1 MYHDFKNVTFR
12 ITVTSPRGQWVN
24 QTADWSGLTPCHSNG
39 DDATWQKVH
48 ELQENKNNNFK
59 CFISI
64 PTIPKT
70 TSCQLE
76 VVIVTP
82 SAPLVTTSWQLR
94 VIIGEF
100 TDLHNAQVLNCWS
113 DRESSHF
120 GETALKSL
128 IETNVT
134 LYKPYRVCT
143 IVSWFNLKLEIR
155 VRPSCVLMIIT
166 GGKIS
171 PRSSKGHQSSRAGT
185 SNYTPRYLQAVVTC
199 PRPWYLLLAHKPSY
213 IANSLPSRL

>member
-1 MYHDFKNVTFR
+1 MLYQYPNDT
-12 ITVTSPRGQWVN
+12 Q
-24 QTADWSGLTPCHSNG
+24 
-39 DDATWQKVH
+39 
-48 ELQENKNNNFK
+48 
-59 CFISI
+59 
-64 PTIPKT
+64 T

-82 SAPLVTTSWQLR
+82 SASLVTTSWQLR

-113 DRESSHF
+113 DRESSQF
-120 GETALKSL
+120 GETASKSL
-128 IETNVT
+128 IETNVI

-143 IVSWFNLKLEIR
+143 IVSWFNLKLKIR
-155 VRPSCVLMIIT
+155 VRPSYVVMIIT
-166 GGKIS
+166 WGKTS
-171 PRSSKGHQSSRAGT
+171 SRSSKGHQLSRAGT
-185 SNYTPRYLQAVVTC
+185 SNYTPRYLQAVMTC